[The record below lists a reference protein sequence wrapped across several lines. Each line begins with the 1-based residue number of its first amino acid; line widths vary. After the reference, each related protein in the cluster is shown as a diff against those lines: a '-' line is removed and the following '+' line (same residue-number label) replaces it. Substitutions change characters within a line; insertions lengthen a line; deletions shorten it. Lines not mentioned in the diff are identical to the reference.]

1 MPAFEL
7 IGLALESPALAKVMP
22 AILNTN
28 YSSILGDNINFV
40 IGGGRINNMYGTDTK
55 LVMDWEELITQKFFP
70 SQMTT
75 VSHNVINSKT
85 YGMFMGIGG
94 DATLVFGNRSSF
106 LYYGESLN
114 VSRIPHPAINISSPS
129 TKDPVLI
136 KQLLEAGILE
146 ANTQTV
152 PPQIQ
157 LCLATGSLALLAAS
171 LLMRFYNGLNGIYS
185 SAKVAASE
193 NETQEIILAAGCM
206 LISGLETRWLYLLK
220 WLEANTSIIIQQ
232 ALNNLNDLQKKVA
245 QATKV
250 VDAAI
255 ARNVQAQEQYA
266 ANLAQEVPT
275 VTAEAAM
282 VRNAQIIEETSQ
294 SIADYMAKKEAV
306 MATLANLAWTYG
318 LTPGGGT
325 ANTIKAPVTPVVSQ
339 KAKYQSYELAVND
352 YTLNALTGDVNI
364 KASAPAKSVNLN
376 AQSVNLSA
384 NIPPAPDSPMPQGNP
399 DSQAILSLN
408 QGPAAGAILLETA
421 GTTPAIFLNANLL
434 PNPAG
439 LAANIQINAAGI
451 AITYGP
457 PEAQGVVSLTTGEVK
472 VAIGP
477 AETGSSILLTPASI
491 VLQAGET
498 VMTISPDGVFTY
510 TPSTMVT
517 TVGDTLVSITSEGI
531 NEAVGEVT
539 REVNAEGHTLTAA
552 EVLLQVGVEG
562 VVTSAPTGTSEFD
575 GSGETIATM
584 LDLTSDGTAA
594 VEAPLFTVE

>member
-70 SQMTT
+70 SQMAT
-75 VSHNVINSKT
+75 VSKNVINSKT

-114 VSRIPHPAINISSPS
+114 VSRIPHAAINVSSPS
-129 TKDPVLI
+129 STDPALI
-136 KQLLEAGILE
+136 ENLLKAGILK

-152 PPQIQ
+152 PLPIQ
-157 LCLATGSLALLAAS
+157 ACLAVGSLALLAAS

-185 SAKVAASE
+185 SSKVAASE

-206 LISGLETRWLYLLK
+206 LISGFETRWLYLLK
-220 WLEANTSIIIQQ
+220 WLEANTSIFVQQ
-232 ALNNLNDLQKKVA
+232 AVNNLVDLNKKVEEA
-245 QATKV
+245 QKDL
-250 VDAAI
+250 DAAR
-255 ARNVQAQEQYA
+255 AGYLQAQKQFATNMEA
-266 ANLAQEVPT
+266 LVSNAPV
-275 VTAEAAM
+275 VAAM
-282 VRNAQIIEETSQ
+282 ALNAQIIEEKTQ
-294 SIADYMAKKEAV
+294 AIADYVKKKENV
-306 MATLANLAWTYG
+306 MLTLVSTFG
-318 LTPGGGT
+318 LTEGGSSG
-325 ANTIKAPVTPVVSQ
+325 KAINRVDQ
-339 KAKYQSYELAVND
+339 KANYKSYELVVND
-352 YTLNALTGDVNI
+352 YTLNALTDDVNI
-364 KASAPAKSVNLN
+364 KASAPAKAVNLN
-376 AQSVNLSA
+376 GQSVNIGA
-384 NIPPAPDSPMPQGNP
+384 NLTVPTATNPQAQASIAV
-399 DSQAILSLN
+399 SQGAE
-408 QGPAAGAILLETA
+408 QGTVSVEAVGTA
-421 GTTPAIFLNANLL
+421 PAISLNANIL
-434 PNPAG
+434 PNPAS
-439 LAANIQINAAGI
+439 LVANILVNNQGIN
-451 AITYGP
+451 ITYGP
-457 PEAQGVVSLTTGEVK
+457 PEAQGVVSLTNGAVK
-472 VAIGP
+472 IALGP
-477 AETGSSILLTPASI
+477 AETGSSILLAPASI
-491 VLQAGET
+491 TFQVGET
-498 VMTISPDGVFTY
+498 MMTLSAEGI
-510 TPSTMVT
+510 VT
-517 TVGDTLVSITSEGI
+517 VAPTVETTCEETVVSISSEGI

>member
-157 LCLATGSLALLAAS
+157 LCLAAGSLALLAAS

-318 LTPGGGT
+318 LTPGGGA
-325 ANTIKAPVTPVVSQ
+325 ANAIKAPVTPVVSQ

-352 YTLNALTGDVNI
+352 YTLNALTSDVNI
-364 KASAPAKSVNLN
+364 KASGPAKSVNLN
-376 AQSVNLSA
+376 AQSVNLAA
-384 NIPPAPDSPMPQGNP
+384 NLTVPTATNPQAQASIAI
-399 DSQAILSLN
+399 SQ
-408 QGPAAGAILLETA
+408 GAEEGTVSVEA
-421 GTTPAIFLNANLL
+421 VGTTPAINLNANIL
-434 PNPAG
+434 PNPSS

-457 PEAQGVVSLTTGEVK
+457 PEAQGVVSLSTGEVK

-510 TPSTMVT
+510 TPSTMMT

-539 REVNAEGHTLTAA
+539 REMNAEGHTLTAA

>member
-55 LVMDWEELITQKFFP
+55 LVLDWEELITQGLFP
-70 SQMTT
+70 SQMSTLIHDS
-75 VSHNVINSKT
+75 VSKSTSILGKT
-85 YGMFMGIGG
+85 YGMLMGVGG
-94 DATLVFGNRSSF
+94 DTTLVFGNKTNF

-114 VSRIPHPAINISSPS
+114 VNRIPHPTINISSPS
-129 TKDPVLI
+129 TKDPELI
-136 KQLLEAGILE
+136 KQLLEAGITSV
-146 ANTQTV
+146 NTQTV

-220 WLEANTSIIIQQ
+220 WLEANTSILVQQ
-232 ALNNLNDLQKKVA
+232 AVSNLVDLKKKVA
-245 QATKV
+245 EAQKDL
-250 VDAAI
+250 DAAT
-255 ARNVQAQEQYA
+255 ARNLQAQEQFA
-266 ANLAQEVPT
+266 TNLEALVSNAPVEDNMIANDQV
-275 VTAEAAM
+275 
-282 VRNAQIIEETSQ
+282 IEEKTQ
-294 SIADYMAKKEAV
+294 AIADYAVKKKNV
-306 MATLANLAWTYG
+306 LKTLESTFG
-318 LTPGGGT
+318 LTEGGATGT
-325 ANTIKAPVTPVVSQ
+325 AINAPVTPVVSQ
-339 KAKYQSYELAVND
+339 KAVYQSYELAVND
-352 YTLNALTGDVNI
+352 YTLNALTDDVNI
-364 KASAPAKSVNLN
+364 KASAPAKAVNLN
-376 AQSVNLSA
+376 GQSVNIAA
-384 NIPPAPDSPMPQGNP
+384 NLTVPTATNPQAQASIAV
-399 DSQAILSLN
+399 SQGAE
-408 QGPAAGAILLETA
+408 QGTVSVEAVGTA
-421 GTTPAIFLNANLL
+421 PAISLNANIL
-434 PNPAG
+434 PNPAS
-439 LAANIQINAAGI
+439 LVANILVNNQGIN
-451 AITYGP
+451 ITYGP
-457 PEAQGVVSLTTGEVK
+457 PEAQGVVSLTNGAVK
-472 VAIGP
+472 IALGP
-477 AETGSSILLTPASI
+477 AETGSSILLAPASI
-491 VLQAGET
+491 TFQVGET
-498 VMTISPDGVFTY
+498 MMTLSAEGI
-510 TPSTMVT
+510 VT
-517 TVGDTLVSITSEGI
+517 VAPTVETTCEETVVSISSEGI